1 MALSVGIVGF
11 PNVGKST
18 LFQTLTKKQ
27 VDCANYPFCT
37 IDPNVGVV
45 EVKDK
50 RVSELVKIFNPKK
63 TIYCTVQF
71 TDIAGLVEGASRG
84 EGLGNKFLANIREVD
99 VIIYVLRAFKDS
111 NVVNVLSEVNPKKEK
126 ELLNTELIFKD
137 LETVDKRINSLEK
150 EIRAQKKEAKK
161 EMEVF
166 LKAKDLLESGKI
178 LIDSNLDKEDMDLLK
193 SYQLLTTKPRIYL
206 LNGKKGEVDEFEN
219 CITLDILNEFEFSSF
234 SPAERIDLGLSE
246 ESGIDQLIQKSYEL
260 LNLITFFTV
269 GSDEVRAWEIKKDCL
284 APQAAGVIHTDFEK
298 AFIKADVINYQEFIQ
313 IKDMAEARKKGLIR
327 MEGKDYVVQDGDI
340 MEIKSGI

>member
-45 EVKDK
+45 EFRDE
-50 RVSELVKIFNPKK
+50 RVSELAKIFNPKK

-71 TDIAGLVEGASRG
+71 IDIAGLVEGASRG
-84 EGLGNKFLANIREVD
+84 EGLGNRFLANIRETD
-99 VIIYVLRAFKDS
+99 AIIYVLRAFKDP
-111 NVVNVLSEVNPKKEK
+111 NVANVLDSVDPQKEI

-137 LETVDKRINSLEK
+137 LETIDKRINSLEK
-150 EIRAQKKEAKK
+150 EIRGQKKEAKE

-166 LKAKDLLESGKI
+166 LKAKDILEKGKT
-178 LIDSNLDKEDMDLLK
+178 LIDSNLEQKDIALLK
-193 SYQLLTTKPRIYL
+193 PYQLLTIKPRIYL
-206 LNGKKGEVDEFEN
+206 LNGKKGEVSEFN
-219 CITLDILNEFEFSSF
+219 DCIVMDILNEFEFSNF
-234 SPAERIDLGLSE
+234 SPAERVELGLPE
-246 ESGIDQLIQKSYEL
+246 KSGIDQLVQKAYEL

-269 GSDEVRAWEIKKDCL
+269 GSDEVRAWEIKKGCL
-284 APQAAGVIHTDFEK
+284 APEAAGVIHTDFER
-298 AFIKADVINYQEFIQ
+298 AFIKADVINYQEFIKV
-313 IKDMAEARKKGLIR
+313 KDMTEAKKKGLIR
-327 MEGKDYVVQDGDI
+327 TEGKEYVVQDGDI

>member
-37 IDPNVGVV
+37 IDPNVGIV

-50 RVSELVKIFNPKK
+50 RVLELVKIFNPKK

-84 EGLGNKFLANIREVD
+84 EGLGNRFLANIRETD
-99 VIIYVLRAFKDS
+99 VIVYVLRAFEDS
-111 NVVNVLSEVNPKKEK
+111 NISNVLDSVNPKKEI

-166 LKAKDLLESGKI
+166 LRAKGILEKGEV
-178 LIDSNLDKEDMDLLK
+178 LIDSNLEQEDIELLK
-193 SYQLLTTKPRIYL
+193 PYQLLTIKPRIYL
-206 LNGKKGEVDEFEN
+206 LNGKKGEVDEFDD
-219 CITLDILNEFEFSSF
+219 CIVMDILNEFEFSNF
-234 SPAERIDLGLSE
+234 SPAERLELGLSE
-246 ESGIDQLIQKSYEL
+246 ESGIDQLVQKAYEL

-269 GSDEVRAWEIKKDCL
+269 GSDEVRAWEIKRGYL
-284 APQAAGVIHTDFEK
+284 APEAAGVIHTDFER
-298 AFIKADVINYQEFIQ
+298 AFIKADVINYQEFIK
-313 IKDMAEARKKGLIR
+313 IKDMTEARKKGLIR
-327 MEGKDYVVQDGDI
+327 MEGKEYVVQDGDI
-340 MEIKSGI
+340 MEIKSGV